1 MRCAI
6 VEKCPGKGP
15 HVNSRGK
22 MWLIGYVDLKKE
34 GSRKM
39 TALEFAPLPSNCI
52 AHPTKIICAAKV
64 MAPAKRCKALV
75 KLIVI
80 VRVPS
85 FVAKKT
91 ATGQRKLTAVRKMI
105 FQVKEPMIYLQLSF
119 T

>member
-6 VEKCPGKGP
+6 VEKCPGRVLL
-15 HVNSRGK
+15 VNSRGR

-52 AHPTKIICAAKV
+52 AHPTKTICAAKV
-64 MAPAKRCKALV
+64 MAPAKRCKALAMM
-75 KLIVI
+75 IVI

-85 FVAKKT
+85 FVERRT
-91 ATGQRKLTAVRKMI
+91 VSGPRG
-105 FQVKEPMIYLQLSF
+105 
-119 T
+119 

>member
-6 VEKCPGKGP
+6 VGKCPGRVLL
-15 HVNSRGK
+15 VNSRGR

-34 GSRKM
+34 GSRKI

-64 MAPAKRCKALV
+64 MAPAKRCKALA

-85 FVAKKT
+85 FVARKT
-91 ATGQRKLTAVRKMI
+91 VTGQ
-105 FQVKEPMIYLQLSF
+105 KE
-119 T
+119 